1 MKRTLT
7 LSNEDTLEIML
18 EDTPQGPRF
27 SVSGTTAKGSYGRG
41 REELAAKY
49 PDNPLVQRIIELW
62 RVYRLNA
69 QHADCAHQRALGWPE
84 KGKTPITQ
92 ITYYLRP
99 SALAAQ
105 SKLRDKALACL
116 EAGETAQFTPKEE
129 NLVKLA
135 WERTISDGTNP
146 GPEYQENKRIT
157 KTLAWL
163 RPEEH
168 PEGLLNRPCPE
179 CGYKYGSAWLYLP
192 IPENTLAE
200 IHAIIEGKDA

>member
-1 MKRTLT
+1 VKRTLN
-7 LSNEDTLEIML
+7 LSNEDTLEITL

-27 SVSGTTAKGSYGRG
+27 SVFGTIAKRSYDQCC
-41 REELAAKY
+41 EELAAKY
-49 PDNPLVQRIIELW
+49 PDNPLVQRVIALW
-62 RVYRLNA
+62 REYRLNTRLA
-69 QHADCAHQRALGWPE
+69 YCAHQKALGRPE
-84 KGKTPITQ
+84 KGKTPVIQ
-92 ITYYLRP
+92 ITYYLRR
-99 SALAAQ
+99 SALTAQ

-129 NLVKLA
+129 NLVNLA

-163 RPEEH
+163 RSEEH

-179 CGYKYGSAWLYLP
+179 CNYKYGSAWLHLP
-192 IPENTLAE
+192 IPKNTLAE
-200 IHAIIEGKDA
+200 IRAIIEGKDA

>member
-1 MKRTLT
+1 MKKTLI
-7 LSNEDTLEIML
+7 LSNEDTLEITL

-27 SVSGTTAKGSYGRG
+27 SVSGTTAKRSYGRG
-41 REELAAKY
+41 CEELAAKY

-69 QHADCAHQRALGWPE
+69 QHTDCVHQRALGWPE
-84 KGKTPITQ
+84 KGKTPVTQ

-129 NLVKLA
+129 NLVNLA

-200 IHAIIEGKDA
+200 IRAIIEGKDA

>member
-1 MKRTLT
+1 MKRTLA
-7 LSNEDTLEIML
+7 LSNEDTLEITL

-27 SVSGTTAKGSYGRG
+27 SVFGTTAEGAYDQCC
-41 REELAAKY
+41 EELAAKY
-49 PDNPLVQRIIELW
+49 PDNLLVQRIIELW
-62 RVYRLNA
+62 RVYRLNV
-69 QHADCAHQRALGWPE
+69 QHAECTHQRALGWPE

-92 ITYYLRP
+92 ITYYLRR

-116 EAGETAQFTPKEE
+116 EAGETAQFTPEE
-129 NLVKLA
+129 KNLVNLA

-192 IPENTLAE
+192 IPKNTLTE
-200 IHAIIEGKDA
+200 IRAIIEGKDA